1 MQFNT
6 SILLREF
13 NLVVFWYLYFITKT
27 SFSKVHEVKMYG
39 YNDSIS
45 LNIIQLNAAWF
56 MHRGKTY
63 HRMKVLNSHLRQENL
78 YAYRL
83 WIKFSSSSYTSVFST
98 NKKVKFEFLEL

>member
-6 SILLREF
+6 SILLCESSSF
-13 NLVVFWYLYFITKT
+13 LVFIFYHQT

-39 YNDSIS
+39 NNDSIS

-83 WIKFSSSSYTSVFST
+83 WIKFSSLSYTSVFSS
-98 NKKVKFEFLEL
+98 NKRVKFEFLEL

>member
-6 SILLREF
+6 SILLCEF
-13 NLVVFWYLYFITKT
+13 NLVVFWFITPT

-39 YNDSIS
+39 NNDSIS
-45 LNIIQLNAAWF
+45 LNIIQLNAASF

-83 WIKFSSSSYTSVFST
+83 
-98 NKKVKFEFLEL
+98 

>member
-1 MQFNT
+1 MQFNA
-6 SILLREF
+6 SILLCEF
-13 NLVVFWYLYFITKT
+13 NLVVFWFITQT

-39 YNDSIS
+39 YTSNDSIS

-83 WIKFSSSSYTSVFST
+83 WIKFSSLSYTSVFSS
-98 NKKVKFEFLEL
+98 NKRVKFEFLEL